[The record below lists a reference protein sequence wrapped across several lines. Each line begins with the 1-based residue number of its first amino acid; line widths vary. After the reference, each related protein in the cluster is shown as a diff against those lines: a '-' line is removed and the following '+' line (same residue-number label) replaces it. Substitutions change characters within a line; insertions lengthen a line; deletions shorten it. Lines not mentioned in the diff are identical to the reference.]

1 MKKIVLLLLLT
12 NHSLFSVTAQ
22 EKLYKRAEQLYKQK
36 EYKKSQY
43 FLLSLIKWYKQENN
57 RETYFLLAET
67 FRKTGNYDQAITHYD
82 EYLNHYKQKQDRSKY
97 GKGQSLYH
105 LKNLG
110 EAEALFKT
118 LSTKDDAFYFQ
129 SLVYLSEIS
138 MQKGDKKQARTYIKK
153 AIAYLDKDNRY
164 NRVPGLYQSLKAL
177 ANPVDSN
184 NRKKKLKDY
193 RFRSIQRLGFNSG
206 LPENTITD
214 ISIDNKIVW
223 IGTYNAGL
231 YRLHS
236 EKNIVERI
244 KFPTDFIRN
253 ISSVGDKLFIAT
265 YDGIFTT
272 NKQRIRAKQI
282 KKGAKRFSLAQN
294 ILIDK
299 KNIYVSTLLHGVI
312 KLTNNN
318 QIKIL
323 DKSSF
328 LKTRKIFSLAASKNF
343 LAFGTVDNGCILRNK
358 SSGKVTYINQKS
370 GLKDNNIKA
379 LAFQGKTLW
388 LATHYGGIYKY
399 DLERNQL
406 NPVNWKIPYP
416 TSIIIDDGFLIIGSN
431 GGGVFLADPVS
442 SELIN
447 ISKKSGLL
455 SNDIQLIRKEK
466 NNLWIGYLD
475 KGIEVIEL
483 K

>member
-1 MKKIVLLLLLT
+1 MKKTIFFLFLT
-12 NHSLFSVTAQ
+12 SQNIFSITAQ
-22 EKLYKRAEQLYKQK
+22 EKLYNRAEQLFKQK

-43 FLLSLIKWYKQENN
+43 FLVSLVKWYKQENN

-67 FRKTGNYDQAITHYD
+67 FRKTGNYGQAITHYD
-82 EYLNHYKQKQDRSKY
+82 EYLNHYKHKRDRSRY

-110 EAEALFKT
+110 EAESLFMT
-118 LSTKDDAFYFQ
+118 LSKKDDAFYFQ
-129 SLVYLSEIS
+129 SLIYLSEIS
-138 MQKGDKKQARTYIKK
+138 MQKGDKKQAKAYINK

-164 NRVPGLYQSLKAL
+164 NQAPGLYQSLKAL
-177 ANPVDSN
+177 ANPVN
-184 NRKKKLKDY
+184 NKNKKKKLKDY
-193 RFRSIQRLGFNSG
+193 TFRSIQRLGFNSG

-214 ISIDNKIVW
+214 ISIDNNIIW

-231 YRLHS
+231 YRLHA
-236 EKNIVERI
+236 EKNTVERV

-253 ISSVGDKLFIAT
+253 ITSVGDQLFIAT
-265 YDGIFTT
+265 YDGIFIT
-272 NKQRIRAKQI
+272 NKQRIRAKQL

-294 ILIDK
+294 IMIDK
-299 KNIYVSTLLHGVI
+299 KDVYVSTLLHGVVR
-312 KLTNNN
+312 LTNKN

-328 LKTRKIFSLAASKNF
+328 LKTRKIFSLAASDSF

-358 SSGKVTYINQKS
+358 VSGQVTYINQRS

-379 LAFQGKTLW
+379 LAFQGKNLW

-399 DLERNQL
+399 DLEKERL
-406 NPVNWKIPYP
+406 NSVNWKIPYP
-416 TSIIIDDGFLIIGSN
+416 TSIIVDNDFLIISSN
-431 GGGVFLADPVS
+431 GGGVFLVDPHS

-455 SNDIQLIRKEK
+455 SNDIQLIKKEK